1 MRDIG
6 REELLQELAA
16 LQPVLEQDGVR
27 HLMLFGSRAR
37 QDNRPDSD
45 VDVLIDVEPDRKF
58 SLLDMAGVYGHI
70 EDRVGLESSVV
81 VRRYTPED
89 FLARIMVDAIP
100 VF

>member
-1 MRDIG
+1 MHM
-6 REELLQELAA
+6 Q
-16 LQPVLEQDGVR
+16 
-27 HLMLFGSRAR
+27 LFGSRAR